1 MEIGLRV
8 LALIIDL
15 AACFGTLPLIFYS
28 WGWVMSK
35 FDDSVPDLGLLVIP
49 LFFGSFLLWPLIYF
63 CIPTGIWGRT
73 LGKLI
78 CRLKVVD
85 IYDRDPRFWRR
96 IGREALKCVM
106 IASGI
111 GSTIT
116 FILLI
121 CQGSAWYD
129 NLCGTKVEF
138 SSFVRLTKT
147 QRNYRKY
154 MKEQERQQ
162 RK

>member
-15 AACFGTLPLIFYS
+15 AVCFGTLPLIMYS
-28 WGWVMSK
+28 GSWIMSK
-35 FDDSVPDLGLLVIP
+35 FEDTTPELALLFIP
-49 LFFGSFLLWPLIYF
+49 LFFASIFVWPLLYF

-78 CRLKVVD
+78 CRLKVTD
-85 IYDRDPRFWRR
+85 IHDQDPRFWRR
-96 IGREALKCVM
+96 LGREALKCVM

-111 GSTIT
+111 GFTIT

-138 SSFVRLTKT
+138 TSFIRLTKT
-147 QRNYRKY
+147 QKNYRKY
-154 MKEQERQQ
+154 MKEQEREQ